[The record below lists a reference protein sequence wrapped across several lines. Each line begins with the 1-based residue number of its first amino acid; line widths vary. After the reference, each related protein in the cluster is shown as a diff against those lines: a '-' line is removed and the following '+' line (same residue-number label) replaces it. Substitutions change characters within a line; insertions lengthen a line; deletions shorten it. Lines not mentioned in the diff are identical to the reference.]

1 MLKIRLILIASLLV
15 IAVASPQAYGTV
27 VSGASFEKQVQAERH
42 VLELRGAGLLRYMA
56 FIKAYAGA
64 LYLPQGVP
72 MEKAL
77 ADVPK
82 CLEVEYFQPISGKDF
97 GPVTNKAIAQNVSS
111 KQFAELQ
118 NRIEYHNSLYE
129 DVRPGDRYS
138 LTYTPGKGTVLAL
151 NGVPKGT
158 IKGADFAAA
167 IFSIWLGPNPVDTR
181 LKKDLLGMR

>member
-1 MLKIRLILIASLLV
+1 MLKKRFMLIASLLV
-15 IAVASPQAYGTV
+15 IAGASSQAFAKI
-27 VSGASFEKQVQAERH
+27 VSGAAFEKQMQAERH

-64 LYLPQGVP
+64 LYLPEGVP
-72 MEKAL
+72 VEKAL

-97 GPVTNKAIAQNVSS
+97 GPVTSKAIAQNVSS
-111 KQFAELQ
+111 KRFAELQ
-118 NRIEYHNSLYE
+118 DRIEYHNSLYE

-138 LTYTPGKGTVLAL
+138 LTYTPGKGTVLSR

-167 IFSIWLGPNPVDTR
+167 IFSIWLGPNPVDIR